1 MPTIIALDV
10 SLSMT
15 RTVPGN
21 NSQTFHSLA
30 VHGINTF
37 LDYLQ
42 ENSRLE
48 QVSLIVYS
56 SSYETVVDFTRDYD
70 LIRQALGKVEHYDK
84 TCLETVLHAINNRF
98 QTTWGV
104 QNYCQLIVVSDCGI
118 GIGQNSVRAMIMA
131 RKHATITPVDPLPF
145 QYPSN
150 ICFICVGDMNDSV
163 FKQGTQLYQQLLD
176 VSKQKGQ
183 LFTPAPEKSE
193 SEAAL
198 TKNSVEA
205 MFQAMSVKNYQPFQA
220 VLKCG
225 AYSKLHSNIIIWP
238 SPLPHVAK
246 DIFGVETTRFI
257 SRQIEICGYLSL
269 SDIGSPTY
277 ISRHLILPKAGGE
290 NDKVRNEF
298 EKLESEIRNFYS
310 KIDGGPL
317 EDEASGGSSMSS
329 SQIPNDSNKE
339 SVCVLLHGALK
350 IENVAALTLLAENWF
365 GFIYSYAD
373 SKKKSNLMLTVLPPG
388 ADVVPWLGDLRYL
401 GTMEDALPGENLSF
415 PVKPTEKRSYSANI
429 VGGCWIRQAGLQSD
443 IQKVLRH
450 AKKLPEK
457 TQHFYKELNRIKRA
471 ALSLGFVE
479 LLEGLAIILEREI
492 PLLPPNASP
501 DCSIQLKHSANEL
514 RKMIKQDFKALIV
527 ALPTKYNQ
535 IQ

>member
-1 MPTIIALDV
+1 M
-10 SLSMT
+10 
-15 RTVPGN
+15 
-21 NSQTFHSLA
+21 
-30 VHGINTF
+30 
-37 LDYLQ
+37 
-42 ENSRLE
+42 
-48 QVSLIVYS
+48 
-56 SSYETVVDFTRDYD
+56 
-70 LIRQALGKVEHYDK
+70 
-84 TCLETVLHAINNRF
+84 
-98 QTTWGV
+98 
-104 QNYCQLIVVSDCGI
+104 
-118 GIGQNSVRAMIMA
+118 
-131 RKHATITPVDPLPF
+131 
-145 QYPSN
+145 
-150 ICFICVGDMNDSV
+150 
-163 FKQGTQLYQQLLD
+163 YQQLLD
-176 VSKQKGQ
+176 GSKQKGQ
-183 LFTPAPEKSE
+183 LFTPLLEKNDTE
-193 SEAAL
+193 SPGL
-198 TKNSVEA
+198 TKTAVES
-205 MFQAMSVKNYQPFQA
+205 MFQAMSEKNYQPFQA

-225 AYSKLHSNIIIWP
+225 AYSKLNSNIIIWP

-277 ISRHLILPKAGGE
+277 ISRHLILPKSNAGDEKTSSG
-290 NDKVRNEF
+290 RSGNEF
-298 EKLESEIRNFYS
+298 EKLETDIRTFYS
-310 KIDGGPL
+310 KIDGVPME
-317 EDEASGGSSMSS
+317 EDTAGASSLSSQLSNTSS
-329 SQIPNDSNKE
+329 SDSNKE

-388 ADVVPWLGDLRYL
+388 SDVVPWLGDLRYL

-415 PVKPTEKRSYSANI
+415 PVKPTEKRSYSQNI

-443 IQKVLRH
+443 VQKVLRH

-479 LLEGLAIILEREI
+479 LLDGLAIILEREI
-492 PLLPPNASP
+492 VLLPPNANP
-501 DCSIQLKHSANEL
+501 DCAIQLKHSANEL
-514 RKMIKQDFKALIV
+514 RKMVKQDFKTLIV